1 MPSVPGMGRKTVK
14 KDDVR
19 LAHAH
24 LTRMLANNLLP
35 SSLPDNVVSMAVPA
49 LSLQQGC
56 PAVEWEE
63 HFEGCRPAL
72 PACMLIY

>member
-1 MPSVPGMGRKTVK
+1 MPSVPGMGRKAVK

-35 SSLPDNVVSMAVPA
+35 SSLPDNVVSASAWAAAFVAM
-49 LSLQQGC
+49 Q
-56 PAVEWEE
+56 
-63 HFEGCRPAL
+63 
-72 PACMLIY
+72 